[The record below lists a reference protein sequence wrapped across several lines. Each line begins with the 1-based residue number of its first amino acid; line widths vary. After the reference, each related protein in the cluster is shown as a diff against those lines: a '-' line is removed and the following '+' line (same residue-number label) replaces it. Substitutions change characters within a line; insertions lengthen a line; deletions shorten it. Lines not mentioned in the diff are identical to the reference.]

1 MKLSNF
7 LEHLSRLDN
16 IHQWEERDSIIKES
30 VSQHSFKVSAIAHY
44 LLRTI
49 EKEIKELLS
58 DDSETYLKFLEFK
71 ANCLSYAILHDFDEA
86 IIGRDISH
94 VVKYNS
100 YNGEKIREAINDF
113 VSHQETLDFQGLIP
127 KPTEVVK
134 KFVKVC
140 DWLALSTFCE
150 RNGEM
155 GCISFASEIY
165 YCNEKLREAISSF
178 VKIFSIEFN
187 GEFFNIFETLD
198 KIIILKC
205 QH

>member
-49 EKEIKELLS
+49 EKEMKELLS
-58 DDSETYLKFLEFK
+58 DDSATYLKFVEFK

-113 VSHQETLDFQGLIP
+113 VNHQETLDFQGLMS

-140 DWLALSTFCE
+140 DWVALSTFCE
-150 RNGEM
+150 RNREM
-155 GCISFASEIY
+155 GCISFISESY
-165 YCNEKLREAISSF
+165 YCNEKLREAIRRF
-178 VKIFSIEFN
+178 VKIFSIEFKT
-187 GEFFNIFETLD
+187 EFLNTFETLN
-198 KIIILKC
+198 KIVILQC

>member
-44 LLRTI
+44 LLGTL
-49 EKEIKELLS
+49 EKEMKELLS
-58 DDSETYLKFLEFK
+58 NDSTAYLKFVEFK

-113 VSHQETLDFQGLIP
+113 VSHQETLDFQGLIT

-140 DWLALSTFCE
+140 DWIALSTFCE
-150 RNGEM
+150 RNRSM
-155 GCISFASEIY
+155 GCLSFASESH
-165 YCNEKLREAISSF
+165 YCDGKLREAISSF
-178 VKIFSIEFN
+178 AKIFSNEFKTN
-187 GEFFNIFETLD
+187 FFNIVGTLD
-198 KIIILKC
+198 KLVILKW
-205 QH
+205 

>member
-1 MKLSNF
+1 MELSNF
-7 LEHLSRLDN
+7 LEHLSKLDN

-44 LLRTI
+44 LLITI
-49 EKEIKELLS
+49 EKEMKELLS
-58 DDSETYLKFLEFK
+58 NDSTSYLKFVEFK

-113 VSHQETLDFQGLIP
+113 VNHQETMDFQGLLP
-127 KPTEVVK
+127 KPTEIIK
-134 KFVKVC
+134 KFVKIC
-140 DWLALSTFCE
+140 DWIALSTFCE
-150 RNGEM
+150 RNRGM
-155 GCISFASEIY
+155 GCISFTGEIY
-165 YCNEKLREAISSF
+165 YCYVKLCETITSF
-178 VKIFSIEFN
+178 AEIFSNEFKMN
-187 GEFFNIFETLD
+187 FCNIFGTLD
-198 KIIILKC
+198 KIILKW

>member
-49 EKEIKELLS
+49 EKEMRESLS
-58 DDSETYLKFLEFK
+58 KSAYLKFVEFK

-86 IIGRDISH
+86 IICRDISH

-113 VSHQETLDFQGLIP
+113 VNHQETLDFQGLIP

-140 DWLALSTFCE
+140 DWVALSTFWE
-150 RNGEM
+150 RNNQM
-155 GCISFASEIY
+155 GCVAFDNESL
-165 YCNEKLREAISSF
+165 YCQKNLSIAISEFSETF
-178 VKIFSIEFN
+178 NFYFKVKIIISNVF
-187 GEFFNIFETLD
+187 D
-198 KIIILKC
+198 KIIIKKW
-205 QH
+205 

>member
-1 MKLSNF
+1 MELKNF
-7 LEHLSRLDN
+7 LNHLSSLDN

-44 LLRTI
+44 LLIII
-49 EKEIKELLS
+49 EKEMKELLS
-58 DDSETYLKFLEFK
+58 NDSTAYLKFVEFK

-113 VSHQETLDFQGLIP
+113 VNHQETMDFQGLLP
-127 KPTEVVK
+127 KPTEIVK
-134 KFVKVC
+134 KFVKIC
-140 DWLALSTFCE
+140 DWIALRTFCE
-150 RNGEM
+150 RNRLM
-155 GCISFASEIY
+155 GCISFINESC
-165 YCNEKLREAISSF
+165 YCYVKLREAIDSF
-178 VKIFSIEFN
+178 VEIFRNEFKMN
-187 GEFFNIFETLD
+187 FCDIFGTLD
-198 KIIILKC
+198 KIILKW